1 MDTGHPASAETRLRA
16 QTERLSRVVSTQREI
31 AAADLDFDSVMDLI
45 CERIRELTKVDSAT
59 ILLLEGDHFV
69 HKAVTG
75 TMECIRVGDKVPL
88 ESSFTGWVHRGGKA
102 AFANDSHTDPRFSSG
117 LAASRGIRSALAV
130 PLHHGDD
137 VVGQLHALCTR
148 PHAFSELDVDTL
160 ELLSVVVSLALSR
173 AGELEAKRALLR
185 QAQINEHQA
194 LHDALTGLANRRKFF
209 ADSKSH
215 LAAASDRETLA
226 LAVFDLDGFKSY
238 NDMFGHPAGDSL
250 LRRLSK
256 RLTAAVD
263 GQGTAYRMGGDEFC
277 VVSAGSATAYAS
289 TFKAAS
295 SALSDQGEGFA
306 ISCSYGSAALPSE
319 AKTIGEALQL
329 ADRRLYAHK
338 RSSSALH
345 EGLQARD
352 ALVQVLAEKS
362 QDLALHVN
370 GVGELAAATATELGL
385 ATDEVAAIR
394 VAAQL
399 HDIGKVAIPESILNK
414 PDTLDEAEW
423 RFMKWHTLIGERI
436 LAAAPALA
444 DVASVAPPSHEQ
456 LDGGGYPDGLA
467 RDQIP
472 LGARIVAVGDAFE
485 AMTSDRPYRDAL
497 TVDESIVELRRCS
510 GTQFDPVVVDAF
522 LTVLEGRRET
532 WDSAAKP
539 EPEPEPAPDGAGTPT

>member
-1 MDTGHPASAETRLRA
+1 MDTGHPASAETRLRV
-16 QTERLSRVVSTQREI
+16 QTERLSRVISTQREI
-31 AAADLDFDSVMDLI
+31 AAADLDVDSVMRLI
-45 CERIRELTKVDSAT
+45 CDRVRELTNVDTAT
-59 ILLLEGDHFV
+59 ILLLEGDHLV
-69 HKAVTG
+69 HKAATG
-75 TMECIRVGDKVPL
+75 TMESIRVGDKVPL
-88 ESSFTGWVHRGGKA
+88 EGSFTGWVHRGGRA

-117 LAASRGIRSALAV
+117 LAASRGIRSMLAV

-173 AGELEAKRALLR
+173 AGELEAMRGLQR
-185 QAQINEHQA
+185 QAELNEHQA

-209 ADSKSH
+209 ADSKSD
-215 LAAASDRETLA
+215 LAAASDRETVA
-226 LAVFDLDGFKSY
+226 LAIFDLDGFKSY

-277 VVSAGSATAYAS
+277 VVSGGSATASVS

-295 SALSDQGEGFA
+295 LALSDQGEGFV
-306 ISCSYGSAALPSE
+306 ISCSYGSASLPSE

-329 ADRRLYAHK
+329 ADRRFYAHK

-362 QDLALHVN
+362 QELALHVT

-399 HDIGKVAIPESILNK
+399 HDIGKVAIPEAILNK
-414 PDTLDEAEW
+414 PGALDEAEW

-444 DVASVAPPSHEQ
+444 HVAAVVRSSHEQ
-456 LDGGGYPDGLA
+456 LDGGGYPDGLV

-472 LGARIVAVGDAFE
+472 NGARIVAVGDAFE

-497 TVDESIVELRRCS
+497 TVDEAIAELRRCS

-522 LTVLEGRRET
+522 LSVLEGRRET
-532 WDSAAKP
+532 WASAAKP
-539 EPEPEPAPDGAGTPT
+539 EPAPYGAGTPT